1 MNKTKHDYVDMDFVN
16 YILSEYTPDQLT
28 IDIIKGAAE
37 VGIMIDGTIV
47 NKKTADYI
55 AKRIRQIQGGQN
67 GIMSDQW
74 IAFTAKQDIKKGDF
88 VLIDEHDNQSVTP
101 AKEMEV
107 SPTTLE
113 ELFEEFELKKSQSDY
128 KVETVNANTYKAYHY
143 GAMFNLEDVKASLD
157 KAPQELKMIWYFE
170 PFGHYFVG
178 DITAMHDFP
187 FIYKNE
193 DPAHNDDIKNT
204 AVIGPFHNVEEIK
217 NYFDLI
223 RYEDFSMSD
232 EEIISRIGDL
242 VVAIKYYQA
251 KDNAAK
257 YQSIIDN
264 LWSALKSTLF
274 GNI

>member
-67 GIMSDQW
+67 EIMSDQW

-178 DITAMHDFP
+178 DITGMKDFP

-193 DPAHNDDIKNT
+193 DPAHDEHVKNT
-204 AVIGPFHNVEEIK
+204 SVVGPFETIEEIK

-223 RYEDFSMSD
+223 FYEDFNMSD
-232 EEIISRIGDL
+232 EELISRIGDL

-257 YQSIIDN
+257 YQSIMDN